1 MELKDEIKDLIIKT
15 LELEEITPDDII
27 DDEPL
32 FIDGLGLD
40 SIDALELGMA
50 LKKKYNITMDSNKEK
65 NKQYFSSVNT
75 LAEFVRNNR
84 NDG

>member
-1 MELKDEIKDLIIKT
+1 MDLNREIKDLIIKT
-15 LELEEITPDDII
+15 LELDEITTDDII

-50 LKKKYNITMDSNKEK
+50 LKKKYNIVMDSNKEK
-65 NKQYFSSVNT
+65 NKQHFTSINS
-75 LAEFVRNNR
+75 LAEFVRTNR